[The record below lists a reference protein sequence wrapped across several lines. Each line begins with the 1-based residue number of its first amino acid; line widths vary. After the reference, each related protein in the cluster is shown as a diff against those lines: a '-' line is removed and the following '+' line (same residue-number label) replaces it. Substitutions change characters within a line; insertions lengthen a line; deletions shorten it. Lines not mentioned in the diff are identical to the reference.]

1 MKTLSTIGK
10 PLQVLWFLFCGVSFY
25 VMLFAL
31 LYLIGG
37 LLVSSRVHAQTQGSD
52 RPLVHVISRTKVG
65 ISY

>member
-37 LLVSSRVHAQTQGSD
+37 LLVSSRVHAQDAG
-52 RPLVHVISRTKVG
+52 LG
-65 ISY
+65 